1 MNVLQ
6 IHAGPSALKQLRERR
21 IAPHDVRIIPGA
33 AGGPKGLILG
43 PLDRFLF
50 GQWLAGS
57 SHTIHLVGASIGAW
71 RMATACLDDP
81 VAGFRELSDS
91 YIHQQYEHAPGRLP
105 KASHVSEVFGAEL
118 DRQLGPSIAQILA
131 HPRYRL
137 HVFTSRGR
145 HLLGRQGRL
154 RTPLGY
160 LGAYATNALSR
171 KAMGGW
177 LERVVFSDP
186 RDPLPLKLHDF
197 RTHHVEL
204 NAANF
209 RPSLLA
215 SCSIPF
221 WLDAVH
227 DIPGAP
233 RGAYW
238 DGGIT
243 DYHLHLDYASLAAGP
258 VDRMPDR
265 AETGSHTAAGLV
277 LYPHFQPN
285 MVPGWLDKALRH
297 RHRASARLDNV
308 VLLSPHPDWIAGL
321 PNGKLPDRA
330 DLQRYRDDPAQRARI
345 WQIAVTESE
354 RLAETFADWV
364 EGRIDIELQPLA

>member
-1 MNVLQ
+1 MPVLQ
-6 IHAGPSALKQLRERR
+6 IHAGPSALKLLRERR
-21 IAPHDVRIIPGA
+21 LAPEDVRIIPGA
-33 AGGPKGLILG
+33 AGGPKGLVLG

-50 GQWLAGS
+50 GQWLTHS

-71 RMATACLDDP
+71 RMATACLADP
-81 VAGFRELSDS
+81 VSGFNELSRS
-91 YIHQQYEHAPGRLP
+91 YIHQRYDHLPGKLP
-105 KASHVSEVFGAEL
+105 KAAHVSEVFGAEL
-118 DRQLGPSIAQILA
+118 DRQLGPSIAQILS

-160 LGAYATNALSR
+160 LGAYATNAVSR

-177 LERVVFSDP
+177 LERVIFSDP
-186 RDPLPLKLHDF
+186 RDPLPLQLHDF
-197 RTHHVEL
+197 RTHHVAL
-204 NAANF
+204 NLANF

-221 WLDAVH
+221 LLDAVH
-227 DIPGAP
+227 DIAGAP

-243 DYHLHLDYASLAAGP
+243 DYHLHLDYASLSSDANSASRNAEAGT
-258 VDRMPDR
+258 
-265 AETGSHTAAGLV
+265 TGANGLV
-277 LYPHFQPN
+277 LYPHFQSSV
-285 MVPGWLDKALRH
+285 VPGWLDKALRH

-308 VLLSPHPDWIAGL
+308 VLVSPHPEWIAQL
-321 PNGKLPDRA
+321 PNGKLPDRS
-330 DLQRYRDDPAQRARI
+330 DLQRYGDDAAGRARA
-345 WQIAVTESE
+345 WQIAVDESE
-354 RLAETFADWV
+354 RLAECFADWIG
-364 EGRIDIELQPLA
+364 GRIHIELQPLV

>member
-1 MNVLQ
+1 MQVLQ
-6 IHAGPSALKQLRERR
+6 IHAGPTALKQLLERR
-21 IAPHDVRIIPGA
+21 IAPQDVRIIPGA

-50 GQWLAGS
+50 GQWLADS

-71 RMATACLDDP
+71 RMATACLHDP

-91 YIHQQYEHAPGRLP
+91 YVRQQYEHLPGKAP
-105 KASHVSEVFGAEL
+105 KASHVSAVFGAEL
-118 DRQLGPSIAQILA
+118 DRQLGPSLPQILG

-137 HVFTSRGR
+137 HIFTSRGR

-160 LGAYATNALSR
+160 LGAYATNAISR

-186 RDPLPLKLHDF
+186 RDALPLQLRDF
-197 RTHHVEL
+197 RTHHVAL
-204 NAANF
+204 DKLNF

-233 RGAYW
+233 LGAYW

-243 DYHLHLDYASLAAGP
+243 DYHLHLDYASLRRDADAEDVAAGNQ
-258 VDRMPDR
+258 
-265 AETGSHTAAGLV
+265 GLV

-285 MVPGWLDKALRH
+285 VVPGWLDKALRH
-297 RHRASARLDNV
+297 RHRASPRLDNV
-308 VLLSPHPDWIAGL
+308 VLLSPHPEWIAQL
-321 PNGKLPDRA
+321 PNGKLPDRN
-330 DLQRYRDDPAQRARI
+330 DLQRYGDDSAERQRV
-345 WQIAVTESE
+345 WQIAVAESE
-354 RLAETFADWV
+354 RLAEAFADWV
-364 EGRIDIELQPLA
+364 DGRVDVPLLPLR